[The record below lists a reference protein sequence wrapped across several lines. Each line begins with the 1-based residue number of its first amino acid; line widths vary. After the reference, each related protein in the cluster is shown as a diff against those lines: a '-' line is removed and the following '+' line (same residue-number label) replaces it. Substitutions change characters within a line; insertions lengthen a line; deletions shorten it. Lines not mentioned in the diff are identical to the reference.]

1 MLIPVP
7 VRFWMGGTK
16 VFSFLDTILLMAPFA
31 ALMFLALF
39 RMDER
44 VADARAQI
52 GRRRKFCEVGRD
64 GRGVLSDPDGKSR
77 KINGFASSSTRPR
90 AEFVREGARSASARG
105 EIQVDK
111 AAIIIK

>member
-31 ALMFLALF
+31 VLMFLALF
-39 RMDER
+39 RVDER
-44 VADARAQI
+44 VAEAHGRD

-64 GRGVLSDPDGKSR
+64 GRGTLSDPDGKSM
-77 KINGFASSSTRPR
+77 KISKFPPSSGASRD
-90 AEFVREGARSASARG
+90 EFVRGGTRPAGVRR
-105 EIQVDK
+105 
-111 AAIIIK
+111 